1 MKVGRTSS
9 FRDAHL
15 AAIVDHS
22 SDAIVSK
29 DLDGNV
35 LSWNA
40 AAERL
45 FGISASEML
54 GKSIRRIIPADRQ
67 DEEDRILAR
76 VRSGELVPKFET
88 VRQRVDGTEIPV
100 AITVSPIR
108 DESGRI
114 IGASKIANDL
124 REQTS
129 LRTELL
135 RSQRQLEALAN
146 NIPQLAWMADSEGSV
161 FWYNRRW
168 YEFTG
173 TTAQSARGWGWHEV
187 VHPDHAERVIESIRE
202 TWARGEPWEDTYP
215 LRGADG
221 TYHWFLS
228 RAQPV
233 RDEKGNLLFWCGTNT
248 DITEERETNERIRL
262 LMNEVN
268 HRARN
273 ILATIQAI
281 VHRTVGSADRALTEA
296 LVRRITALAA
306 NQDLLTKSNWS
317 GVSVDAICKSQ
328 MLHVVD
334 PSDGR
339 VQFDG
344 PEDLVLNPTAAE
356 ALGLAIHELA
366 TNAIKYGALS
376 SDTGKVSL
384 RWSIAEAEG
393 EQRLEI
399 EWRESG
405 GPPVAPPGHKGFGTA
420 IITRNPEM
428 ALRGKVTLD
437 YRPEGVV
444 WRVVTTDKVFSDSGS
459 EGLPRDEERAV
470 ATG

>member
-45 FGISASEML
+45 FGISAAEMI
-54 GKSIRRIIPADRQ
+54 GRTIRRIIPADRQ

-88 VRQRVDGTEIPV
+88 MRQRADGTEIPV

-108 DESGRI
+108 DELGKI

-124 REQTS
+124 REQAS
-129 LRTELL
+129 LRTELA
-135 RSQRQLEALAN
+135 RSQRQFKALAN
-146 NIPQLAWMADSEGSV
+146 NIPQLAWMADSDGQV
-161 FWYNRRW
+161 FWYNQRW

-173 TTAQSARGWGWHEV
+173 TTAEGAQGWGWHEV
-187 VHPDHAERVIESIRE
+187 VHPDHAERVIESIRD
-202 TWARGEPWEDTYP
+202 TWSMGEPWEDTYP

-221 TYHWFLS
+221 EYRWFLS

-233 RDEKGNLLFWCGTNT
+233 QDENGDLLFWCGTNT
-248 DITEERETNERIRL
+248 DITEERETNERVRL

-273 ILATIQAI
+273 ILATMQAI
-281 VHRTVGSADRALTEA
+281 IHRTVGDADPALTEG
-296 LVRRITALAA
+296 LIRRITALAA
-306 NQDLLTKSNWS
+306 NQDLLTGERWT
-317 GVSVDAICKSQ
+317 GAALDAIVKSQ
-328 MLHVVD
+328 ILHVVD
-334 PSDGR
+334 ASDSR
-339 VQFDG
+339 IEFDG
-344 PEDLVLNPTAAE
+344 PEGLVLIPTAAE

-366 TNAIKYGALS
+366 TNAVKYGALS
-376 SDTGKVSL
+376 NDTGKISL
-384 RWSIAEAEG
+384 RWGIAEADG
-393 EQRLEI
+393 ERRVEI

-405 GPPVAPPGHKGFGTA
+405 GPPVAPPTRTGFGTV

-428 ALRGKVTLD
+428 AMHGKVVFD
-437 YRPEGVV
+437 FPPEGVV
-444 WRVVTTDKVFSDSGS
+444 WRVAAAEQVYTDHGVGKSST
-459 EGLPRDEERAV
+459 PA
-470 ATG
+470 

>member
-45 FGISASEML
+45 FGISASEMI
-54 GKSIRRIIPADRQ
+54 GQSIRRIIPTDRQ

-88 VRQRVDGTEIPV
+88 MRQRVDGTEIPV

-108 DESGRI
+108 DEDGRI

-173 TTAQSARGWGWHEV
+173 TTAESARGWGWHEI
-187 VHPDHAERVIESIRE
+187 VHPDHVQRVIESIRD

-215 LRGADG
+215 LRGGDG

-248 DITEERETNERIRL
+248 DITEERETNDRIRL

-281 VHRTVGSADRALTEA
+281 VHRTVGDADGKLTEA

-317 GVSVDAICKSQ
+317 GAAVDAICKSQ

-339 VQFDG
+339 VAFDG
-344 PEDLVLNPTAAE
+344 PEGLVLKPTAAE

-366 TNAIKYGALS
+366 TNAMKYGALS

-384 RWSIAEAEG
+384 RWSVAQAEG
-393 EQRLEI
+393 ERRLEI

-405 GPPVAPPGHKGFGTA
+405 GPPVSNPSHKGFGTA

-437 YRPEGVV
+437 YAPEGVV
-444 WRVVTTDKVFSDSGS
+444 WRVVTTEKVFSGDGS
-459 EGLPRDEERAV
+459 DTAEVEAEAAPV
-470 ATG
+470 AE

>member
-1 MKVGRTSS
+1 VKVGRTSS

-45 FGISASEML
+45 FGIPASEMI
-54 GKSIRRIIPADRQ
+54 GQSIRRIIPADRQ

-88 VRQRVDGTEIPV
+88 MRLRADGTEIPV

-108 DESGRI
+108 DELGHI

-124 REQTS
+124 REQAS

-135 RSQRQLEALAN
+135 RSQRQFKAIAN
-146 NIPQLAWMADSEGSV
+146 NIPQLAWMASTDAHV
-161 FWYNRRW
+161 FWYNQRW
-168 YEFTG
+168 YDFTG
-173 TTAQSARGWGWHEV
+173 TTEDSARGWGWHEI
-187 VHPDHAERVIESIRE
+187 VHPDHVERVIESIRR
-202 TWARGEPWEDTYP
+202 TWSKGEPWEGTYP

-221 TYHWFLS
+221 KYRWFLS

-233 RDEKGNLLFWCGTNT
+233 RDEGGDLLFWCGTNT

-281 VHRTVGSADRALTEA
+281 VHRTVGDADRRLTEA

-306 NQDLLTKSNWS
+306 NQDLLTKSNWA
-317 GVSVDAICKSQ
+317 GASVDAICRSQ

-339 VQFDG
+339 VEFDG
-344 PEDLVLNPTAAE
+344 PEGLMLKPTAAE

-366 TNAIKYGALS
+366 TNAMKYGALS
-376 SDTGKVSL
+376 SDAGRVSL
-384 RWSIAEAEG
+384 RWSVVEG
-393 EQRLEI
+393 EGEPRLEI

-405 GPPVAPPGHKGFGTA
+405 GPPVRAPNHKGFGTA

-428 ALRGKVTLD
+428 ALRGKVILD
-437 YRPEGVV
+437 YEPEGVV
-444 WRVVTTDKVFSDSGS
+444 WSVSTTDKVFSDSGS
-459 EGLPRDEERAV
+459 SGSQTEVERAAAV
-470 ATG
+470 G

>member
-35 LSWNA
+35 LSWNV

-45 FGISASEML
+45 FGIPASEMI
-54 GKSIRRIIPADRQ
+54 GQSIRRIIPADRQ

-88 VRQRVDGTEIPV
+88 MRLRADGAEIPV

-108 DESGRI
+108 DELGHI

-124 REQTS
+124 REQAS

-135 RSQRQLEALAN
+135 RSQRQFKALAN
-146 NIPQLAWMADSEGSV
+146 NIPQLAWMATSDARV
-161 FWYNRRW
+161 FWYNQRW
-168 YEFTG
+168 YDFTG
-173 TTAQSARGWGWHEV
+173 TTPENTQGWGWHEIL
-187 VHPDHAERVIESIRE
+187 HPDHAQRVIDSIGD
-202 TWARGEPWEDTYP
+202 TWSKGEPWEGTYP

-221 TYHWFLS
+221 EYRWFLS

-233 RDEKGNLLFWCGTNT
+233 HDEKGDLLFWCGTNT

-281 VHRTVGSADRALTEA
+281 VHRTVGEADPALTEA

-317 GVSVDAICKSQ
+317 GATVDAICRSQ

-339 VQFDG
+339 VEFDG
-344 PEDLVLNPTAAE
+344 PEGLMLKPTAAE

-366 TNAIKYGALS
+366 TNAMKYGALS
-376 SDTGKVSL
+376 SETGKVSL
-384 RWSIAEAEG
+384 RWDIVETEG
-393 EQRLEI
+393 KQRLDI

-405 GPPVAPPGHKGFGTA
+405 GPPVSRPDHKGFGTA

-437 YRPEGVV
+437 YAPEGVV
-444 WRVVTTDKVFSDSGS
+444 WRVTTTDKVFSDGASAGS
-459 EGLPRDEERAV
+459 QTEGQRAA